1 MKSAKVGAS
10 SGPEQHAPLRLML
23 LVALAF
29 GVLGMHTVGH
39 HPYLGGSGVES
50 TMADLHHAPVA
61 PAGEHSPSG
70 SDGHGHGVDAFAV
83 CLAVLGAA
91 VVLASLSMLRR
102 CRRDLPLSARA
113 RHWTRG
119 RGYDPPSRPR
129 LGLQMTA
136 VSVLRT

>member
-1 MKSAKVGAS
+1 MKSAKAGAS
-10 SGPEQHAPLRLML
+10 GGPEQRAALWLML

-39 HPYLGGSGVES
+39 HPSLRGSGVES
-50 TMADLHHAPVA
+50 AMADLRHTPVV
-61 PAGEHSPSG
+61 PAGEQSLSG
-70 SDGHGHGVDAFAV
+70 SDGHGRGVDAFAV

-102 CRRDLPLSARA
+102 CRRELPVSARA
-113 RHWTRG
+113 RQWTWG
-119 RGYDPPSRPR
+119 RGCGPPPRPP
-129 LGLQMTA
+129 LGLRMTA

>member
-10 SGPEQHAPLRLML
+10 SGPEQRSALRLML
-23 LVALAF
+23 LVALAV

-39 HPYLGGSGVES
+39 HPYLGGSRLES
-50 TMADLHHAPVA
+50 AMADLRHAPVA
-61 PAGEHSPSG
+61 PAHQQSPSG
-70 SDGHGHGVDAFAV
+70 SDGHGRGVDAFAV
-83 CLAVLGAA
+83 CLAVLGAG

-102 CRRDLPLSARA
+102 CRRELTVSARV
-113 RHWTRG
+113 RHLTRG
-119 RGYDPPSRPR
+119 RGCGPLPRPP